1 MVVCLLGMAT
11 SAFAQF
17 TNAKASS
24 SFSSNGG
31 DIKGWSSLK
40 LSYHPMSFV
49 PDQGDSEGCTGL
61 SLGYA
66 RSFAVS
72 QNHPLFLEVGANL
85 LWTTYDMTDIFEVR
99 YYYDD
104 FSAKLNMFS
113 VNVPVNFGYKY
124 SFNEDMFVYPYIG
137 VNFRINA
144 VGKIKCSAEDESKNF
159 NIFDKDDMCDLADN
173 MGDTLEYLQPF
184 ERFQA
189 GWQIGVAFGINRVML
204 AASYG
209 KDFTEILEKT
219 KMAMPSITLGITF

>member
-1 MVVCLLGMAT
+1 MRKVKYLMVVCLLGMAT

-17 TNAKASS
+17 MNAKASS

-49 PDQGDSEGCTGL
+49 PDKGDSEGCTGL

-85 LWTTYDMTDIFEVR
+85 LWTSMDMTELFDESD
-99 YYYDD
+99 YYDD
-104 FSAKLNMFS
+104 FSAKFNMFS
-113 VNVPVNFGYKY
+113 INVPVNFGYKY

-144 VGKIKCSAEDESKNF
+144 AGKIKCAVEDESENF
-159 NIFDKDDMCDLADN
+159 NVFDNDDMEDN
-173 MGDTLEYLQPF
+173 LGWKTF

-209 KDFTEILEKT
+209 KDFTEIAEKV
-219 KMAMPSITLGITF
+219 KMGMPSITLGITF